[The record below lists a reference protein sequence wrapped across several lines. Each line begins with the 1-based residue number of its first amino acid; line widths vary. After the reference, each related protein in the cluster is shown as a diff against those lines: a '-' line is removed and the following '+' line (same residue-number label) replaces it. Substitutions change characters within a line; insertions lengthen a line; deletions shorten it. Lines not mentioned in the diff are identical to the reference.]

1 MCGAEEKKTTMA
13 KPTVFDQLYPGR
25 FLKAGLLLGKKV
37 TLTIK
42 DVDVEGLE
50 GEDGKKKQKAIV
62 SFNESNMELVMCKTN
77 GLCLKAMFGPTLAEW
92 LGKRVTIFESQWNGE
107 PCIRIWGSPDLKADQ
122 KVTVQLPR
130 RRPFDMVM
138 HAVKKA
144 AANNAEPAPAIPS
157 AVVEPRIKAAFEILD
172 WTEGEQQKFLA
183 DNAGKST
190 ADLLAQLNTLIDER
204 AMENA

>member
-1 MCGAEEKKTTMA
+1 MA

-50 GEDGKKKQKAIV
+50 GEDGKKKQKAIL
-62 SFNESNMELVMCKTN
+62 SFKESDMELVMCKTN
-77 GLCLKAMFGPTLAEW
+77 GVCIKAMFGPTLAEW
-92 LGKRVTIFESQWNGE
+92 LNKRVTIFESQWNGE
-107 PCIRIWGSPDLKADQ
+107 PCIRIWGSPDLKADM
-122 KVTVQLPR
+122 KVSVQLPR

-138 HAVKKA
+138 HVVKKA
-144 AANNAEPAPAIPS
+144 AADNAQPS
-157 AVVEPRIKAAFEILD
+157 QAAAVATVEPRIKAAFEILD
-172 WTEGEQQKFLA
+172 WTQGEQEKYLA

-190 ADLLAQLNTLIDER
+190 ADLLAQLNALIDES
-204 AMENA
+204 ALENA